1 MFHCLVCSIGK
12 KSIWIYRI
20 FTFIGL
26 KALYLKLDFSE
37 KHCQVMGSSGIN
49 AELVGSWSVIVGDQ
63 DQVFHVWRY
72 IGGYAEIDKARV
84 IFSNS
89 NVSFNFAFQLF
100 LCIKIDFYFR
110 NIVAYGMSKGSAF
123 ALDIFNMF

>member
-1 MFHCLVCSIGK
+1 MFHFLVCSLGK
-12 KSIWIYRI
+12 KSIRIYII
-20 FTFIGL
+20 FSFIGL

-89 NVSFNFAFQLF
+89 SVSFNFCISIIFVYLNRFLF
-100 LCIKIDFYFR
+100 
-110 NIVAYGMSKGSAF
+110 
-123 ALDIFNMF
+123 